1 MNASVLAVTPQ
12 LTVIQFIRQLLGCKK
27 MLQLIFEVNFIR
39 LLAKIPE

>member
-12 LTVIQFIRQLLGCKK
+12 PTVIQFIRQLLGCKK
-27 MLQLIFEVNFIR
+27 MVQLIFEVNFIR